1 MKSQAN
7 KICYRKSRRAQSKDD
22 FETWIESGTTN
33 TINCFDI
40 GDIRTTTVIVEVN
53 EKQKGE

>member
-1 MKSQAN
+1 MKTQAS
-7 KICYRKSRRAQSKDD
+7 KICYRKSHRAQSKDD
-22 FETWIESGTTN
+22 YETWIESSTTN